1 MRVIFL
7 TENFMRGGIDIFLVN
22 LVKNWP
28 SIDEIT
34 LYVNNEYEELVGF
47 RAILSKNKNVKVA
60 KFNSIA
66 KLLYVHIKLDY

>member
-47 RAILSKNKNVKVA
+47 RGYIVEK
-60 KFNSIA
+60 
-66 KLLYVHIKLDY
+66 